1 MYGLNFSDTKI
12 LEIRYDV
19 VRSFLVSDV
28 MTKDPVCIPAYS
40 KLAEAAYVITRNGI
54 SGYQSSNLMRS

>member
-40 KLAEAAYVITRNGI
+40 KLAEAAAYVITRNRI
-54 SGYQSSNLMRS
+54 SYQSSNLMRS